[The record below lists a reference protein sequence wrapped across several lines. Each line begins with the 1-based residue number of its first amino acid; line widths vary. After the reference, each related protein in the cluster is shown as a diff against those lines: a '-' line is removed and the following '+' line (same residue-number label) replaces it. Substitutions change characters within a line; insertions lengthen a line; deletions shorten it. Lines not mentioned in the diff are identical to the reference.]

1 MHRAKVI
8 ERPPGPC
15 RPGATLAEPP
25 RPPDLPLTRSLAHVP
40 IVLSRRPV
48 HDGGMTTDQADGVLT
63 APDQPTGTLTAASQ
77 PTSTLTAA
85 TLP

>member
-48 HDGGMTTDQADGVLT
+48 HDGGMTTDQGTLT
-63 APDQPTGTLTAASQ
+63 AADQLTGTLTAADQ
-77 PTSTLTAA
+77 PAGTLTAA